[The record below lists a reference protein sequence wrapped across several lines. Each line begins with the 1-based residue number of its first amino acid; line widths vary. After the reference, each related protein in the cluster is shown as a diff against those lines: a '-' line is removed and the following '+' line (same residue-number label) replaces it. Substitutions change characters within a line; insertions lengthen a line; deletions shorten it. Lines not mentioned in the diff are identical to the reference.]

1 MDQGVIKSQLNR
13 FVDVKP
19 NEFFALVMACMY
31 FYLLL
36 CAYYIIRPIRNEM
49 VIQNGVD
56 NIQWL
61 LLFAAIVMILITPC
75 FGWITSRFKTQ
86 QFLSYCTLFFAA
98 NLLIFFFL
106 FNSHSGAGQSIWV
119 ARGFYVWVNV
129 FNMFIISLFWSFMN
143 DTFNKEQSR
152 RLFAFIGA
160 GGTAGAL
167 TGPLITTL
175 LVEKV
180 GLGYLLLISA
190 IILSLTVVCIYRL
203 SHWSHVSIND
213 VSSKSVAN
221 SNSHQ
226 NSHEKKPVLKGGV
239 FDGVL
244 LTWRS
249 PYLLGICAFVVVFA
263 VMSTFLSIQLAETIE
278 RLFDDSTQRTKLFSQ
293 ADLATNVLTLLF
305 QISITSKLIQWIG
318 YRSTLMLLPIGLTF
332 GFLLIGFA
340 PILAVMIAL
349 SVFNRAGKYAVL
361 NPTSEMLFTILSR
374 EEKYK
379 AKNFIDTAVVRSSNV
394 LSSWIYAGVKTL
406 EAGGLGIAMLGA
418 GLGTLWMGISYW
430 ISGQYLQRSG
440 DVKKAAK

>member
-1 MDQGVIKSQLNR
+1 MKQGVIKKQFSKI
-13 FVDVKP
+13 VDVKP
-19 NEFFALVMACMY
+19 NEFFALMTACLY

-75 FGWITSRFKTQ
+75 FGWITSRFKTR

-98 NLLIFFFL
+98 NLLLFFIL
-106 FNSHSGAGQSIWV
+106 FNNGLSGNQTGQPIWV
-119 ARGFYVWVNV
+119 TRSFYVWVNV

-143 DTFNKEQSR
+143 DVFSKEQSR
-152 RLFAFIGA
+152 RLFAFVGA

-175 LVEKV
+175 LVERV

-190 IILSLTVVCIYRL
+190 VILSLTIVCIYRL
-203 SHWSHVSIND
+203 SRWSNVSND
-213 VSSKSVAN
+213 GVETNKHNDNSS
-221 SNSHQ
+221 
-226 NSHEKKPVLKGGV
+226 LKGGV
-239 FDGVL
+239 FDGIL
-244 LTWRS
+244 LTLRS
-249 PYLLGICAFVVVFA
+249 PYLLGVCAFVVVFA

-305 QISITSKLIQWIG
+305 QISITSKLIKWIG
-318 YRSTLMLLPIGLTF
+318 YRSTLMLLPIGLTC
-332 GFLLIGFA
+332 GFLLIGFV
-340 PILAVMIAL
+340 PILAVMIGL
-349 SVFNRAGKYAVL
+349 SIFNRAGKYAVL

-379 AKNFIDTAVVRSSNV
+379 AKNFIDT
-394 LSSWIYAGVKTL
+394 
-406 EAGGLGIAMLGA
+406 MLGA
-418 GLGTLWMGISYW
+418 ALGTTWIAVSYW
-430 ISGQYLQRSG
+430 LSGQYLRRSG
-440 DVKKAAK
+440 DFLSKKTEREKPEN